1 MQANDKCDEQES
13 GHDKV
18 GILEEGIGS
27 PLLPEL
33 ANILRDLT
41 IARPEEALHDYE
53 NCEQDW
59 SGSTAQRK
67 HFLNSIWLTGQ
78 CHAFAQAA
86 SPPYLRLVACSQ
98 RPDTPETGPV
108 KSVEGRAEN
117 WSAGGGLWSCIRSL
131 REQRTEKSTDVGG
144 QRSRDPPAS
153 G

>member
-67 HFLNSIWLTGQ
+67 HFLD
-78 CHAFAQAA
+78 
-86 SPPYLRLVACSQ
+86 R
-98 RPDTPETGPV
+98 
-108 KSVEGRAEN
+108 
-117 WSAGGGLWSCIRSL
+117 
-131 REQRTEKSTDVGG
+131 KSTRLNSSHV
-144 QRSRDPPAS
+144 RISYAVFCLEKNNHHIERRD
-153 G
+153 